1 MCFDNKTA
9 FLARVLAVVLSA
21 ACMAGATAAECEP
34 RVAILVYHRFAATA
48 DDAMTVRISTF
59 EAQLQFLREHGY
71 RIVPLRNVVDWAAN
85 ASPDMLDKSVALT
98 VDEGHRSVYE
108 ALRPI
113 VIRERLPVT
122 LFIYPSATT

>member
-1 MCFDNKTA
+1 M
-9 FLARVLAVVLSA
+9 
-21 ACMAGATAAECEP
+21 
-34 RVAILVYHRFAATA
+34 AILVYHRFAATA